1 LVLSSFAKPVKDKM
15 RVTDADRPE
24 VEVDAMIKTG
34 KKLDMDEL
42 KANEKNWGGLNL
54 TRKPNKRV
62 GDD

>member
-1 LVLSSFAKPVKDKM
+1 M